1 MTTAISFQHVTK
13 DYETSKGIVRALRGL
28 DLEIPQGVIYG
39 LLGPN
44 GAGKTTALEIA
55 VGLREATGGLAR
67 TMGLDPVREN
77 AEVRNR
83 ISIQPQN
90 ATGFDLLTG
99 EELLD
104 IWSALYPNPRPAEEL
119 IRLLDMSGYIDRQ
132 LRRLSGGQRQRV
144 NLALALI
151 GGVNVTVLDE
161 PSTGLD
167 PMARSDLWDAL
178 RHLKQEG
185 MTIILSTHD
194 MEEAEVLCD
203 CLAIIDA
210 GAVVAEGS
218 PSELIA
224 DAERRHQG
232 PDRFRGLT
240 DVFFQAAGRSF
251 HQQNK

>member
-1 MTTAISFQHVTK
+1 MTTAISFQNVTK
-13 DYETSKGIVRALRGL
+13 DYATSKGIVRALRGL

-77 AEVRNR
+77 VEVRNR

-99 EELLD
+99 EE
-104 IWSALYPNPRPAEEL
+104 
-119 IRLLDMSGYIDRQ
+119 LLDMSGYIDRQ

-167 PMARSDLWDAL
+167 PMARADLWDAL

>member
-1 MTTAISFQHVTK
+1 MTTAISFQNVTK
-13 DYETSKGIVRALRGL
+13 DYATSKGIVRALRGL

-55 VGLREATGGLAR
+55 VGLREATGTRPDHGTGPGQGKRRGQEPDQHPA
-67 TMGLDPVREN
+67 
-77 AEVRNR
+77 AERHR
-83 ISIQPQN
+83 IRP
-90 ATGFDLLTG
+90 ADRRGTPRHL
-99 EELLD
+99 EC
-104 IWSALYPNPRPAEEL
+104 LYPNPRPAEEL

-167 PMARSDLWDAL
+167 PMARADLWDAL

>member
-167 PMARSDLWDAL
+167 PMARADLWDAL

-203 CLAIIDA
+203 HLAIIDA

-232 PDRFRGLT
+232 PERFRGLT

>member
-1 MTTAISFQHVTK
+1 MTTAISFQNVTK
-13 DYETSKGIVRALRGL
+13 DYATSKGIVRALRGL

-132 LRRLSGGQRQRV
+132 LRRLSGGQRQRIGIAR
-144 NLALALI
+144 ALYQRPEVLI
-151 GGVNVTVLDE
+151 LDE
-161 PSTGLD
+161 ATSALD
-167 PMARSDLWDAL
+167 TETEASITNTI
-178 RHLKQEG
+178 LKFKGQI
-185 MTIILSTHD
+185 TILSIAHRLSTL
-194 MEEAEVLCD
+194 EKCD
-203 CLAIIDA
+203 FKVQFENGCARIL
-210 GAVVAEGS
+210 
-218 PSELIA
+218 
-224 DAERRHQG
+224 
-232 PDRFRGLT
+232 
-240 DVFFQAAGRSF
+240 
-251 HQQNK
+251 

>member
-1 MTTAISFQHVTK
+1 MVHQHKNHHAPSAIVVGG
-13 DYETSKGIVRALRGL
+13 GIS
-28 DLEIPQGVIYG
+28 G
-39 LLGPN
+39 LL
-44 GAGKTTALEIA
+44 AA
-55 VGLREATGGLAR
+55 
-67 TMGLDPVREN
+67 
-77 AEVRNR
+77 
-83 ISIQPQN
+83 
-90 ATGFDLLTG
+90 
-99 EELLD
+99 
-104 IWSALYPNPRPAEEL
+104 
-119 IRLLDMSGYIDRQ
+119 
-132 LRRLSGGQRQRV
+132 RRLTD
-144 NLALALI
+144 A
-151 GGVNVTVLDE
+151 GVNVTVLDE

-167 PMARSDLWDAL
+167 PMARADLWDAL